1 MALRSK
7 SKDDK
12 HQSQSDHGRASGAA
26 QGGAPEMGDSVQEC
40 VAIGQALVESGH
52 LPADQL
58 QGALAD
64 GKGELWTFGQIILTK
79 YGVGR
84 AEYAAALGTACDVP
98 VADPKAVEVNKEM
111 AAQVEER
118 VARKF
123 FFIPVAEQGGKL
135 LVWGADVSQKRR
147 DAAESAAGKKFEW
160 NATDP
165 KTITSYMEQ
174 MWRSDA
180 DITRIVASFQ
190 DQDVVNRAG
199 EDAANEVSLDDQAP
213 VVQLVARI
221 VGQALRDRASDI
233 HIEPLDRDV
242 RVRYRID
249 GQLVEAV
256 RLPMSAHNPLVSR
269 IKIMSSMNIVEKRA
283 PQDGQFSTTVDGR
296 PLDVRV
302 SSVATVFG
310 EKVVMRLL
318 DKSKSMVGLHE
329 LGMPR
334 ETYNTY
340 SRIVHAPYGMVICA
354 GPTGAGKTTT
364 LYATLLEINSTG
376 KNVTTIEDPVEYVFP
391 GINQVQTNER
401 AGLTFATGLKALLRQ
416 DPDVILVGEVR
427 DADTARIAVQS
438 ALTGHFVLSS
448 LHGNDSVAAVHRL
461 LDMGIEAFL
470 VASAVVAVVSQ
481 RLVRRICDNCKEE
494 YEPTADEIAVYRQHS
509 GGSDKTH
516 FFRGKGCSY
525 CSDTGYHGR
534 IGVYELLR
542 ITPELRRLIV
552 GWATTEE
559 LRRLAVAQGMRTMLR
574 EAMQLV
580 EDDVTTIPEVVKT
593 LFTS

>member
-1 MALRSK
+1 MALRK
-7 SKDDK
+7 
-12 HQSQSDHGRASGAA
+12 ASNEKREGMPPP
-26 QGGAPEMGDSVQEC
+26 GAPAEEKVGASVEEC
-40 VAIGQALVESGH
+40 VAVGQALVETGH
-52 LPADQL
+52 L
-58 QGALAD
+58 QGEALAPSLAD
-64 GKGELWTFGQIILTK
+64 GKGDLWEYGQIILTK

-84 AEYAAALGTACDVP
+84 IEYANALGRACGIP
-98 VADPKAVEVNKEM
+98 VADTRSSEPDAEIAGEVD
-111 AAQVEER
+111 ER
-118 VARKF
+118 IARKYKF
-123 FFIPVAEQGGKL
+123 VPVHAEAGRVT
-135 LVWGADVSQKRR
+135 VWGADCSPKLRA
-147 DAAESAAGKKFEW
+147 DAENAAGKKFEW
-160 NATDP
+160 FATDP
-165 KTITSYMEQ
+165 KTVTSFMEK
-174 MWRSDA
+174 MWRSDG
-180 DITRIVASFQ
+180 DIGRIVATFAEAEAAHQ
-190 DQDVVNRAG
+190 AG
-199 EDAANEVSLDDQAP
+199 EEALKEVSLDDQAP

-233 HIEPLDRDV
+233 HIEPLDKDV

-249 GQLVEAV
+249 GQLVEV
-256 RLPMSAHNPLVSR
+256 VKLPFSAHNPLVSR
-269 IKIMSSMNIVEKRA
+269 LKIMSTMNIVEKRA

-302 SSVATVFG
+302 STVATVFG

-318 DKSKSMVGLHE
+318 DKSKSMVGLNE

-340 SRIVHAPYGMVICA
+340 SKIVHAPYGMVICA

-364 LYATLLEINSTG
+364 LYATLLEINEGG

-391 GINQVQTNER
+391 GINQVQTNAR

-481 RLVRRICDNCKEE
+481 RLIRRLCDNCKEE
-494 YEPTADEIAVYRQHS
+494 YTPTADEIAVFRQHS
-509 GGSDKTH
+509 GGSDKVH

-525 CSDTGYHGR
+525 CSNTGYHGR
-534 IGVYELLR
+534 IGVYELLK

-580 EDDVTTIPEVVKT
+580 EDDVTTIHEVVKT

>member
-7 SKDDK
+7 TRDDK
-12 HQSQSDHGRASGAA
+12 HQAADPRTNGHGAGAA
-26 QGGAPEMGDSVQEC
+26 RVPELGESVQEC
-40 VAIGQALVESGH
+40 VAVGQALVEAGN

-58 QGALAD
+58 QAALAD
-64 GKGELWTFGQIILTK
+64 GRGELWPFGEIVLSK

-84 AEYAAALGTACDVP
+84 AEYAAALGKACGLP
-98 VADPKAVEVNKEM
+98 VADTRAVSVNKEL
-111 AAQVEER
+111 ADQVPEQ

-123 FFIPVAEQGGKL
+123 YFVPVAEQGGKVV
-135 LVWGADVSQKRR
+135 VWGADVSQKKRE
-147 DAAESAAGKKFEW
+147 AAESAAGKKFDW
-160 NATDP
+160 FATDP
-165 KTITSYMEQ
+165 KTVTSYMEQ

-180 DITRIVASFQ
+180 DISRLVATFQ
-190 DQDVVNRAG
+190 DQDAIAQVG

-391 GINQVQTNER
+391 GINQVQTNDR

-448 LHGNDSVAAVHRL
+448 LHGNDTVAAVHRL

-470 VASAVVAVVSQ
+470 VASAVVAVVAQ

-494 YEPTADEIAVYRQHS
+494 YEPTADEIAVFRQHS
-509 GGSDKTH
+509 GGSDKVH

-525 CSDTGYHGR
+525 CSGTGYHGR

-542 ITPELRRLIV
+542 VTPELRRLIV

-593 LFTS
+593 LFTA

>member
-1 MALRSK
+1 MALRK
-7 SKDDK
+7 GRDDK
-12 HQSQSDHGRASGAA
+12 RSHESSQPYVPVADRVG
-26 QGGAPEMGDSVQEC
+26 ESVEEC
-40 VAIGQALVESGH
+40 VALAQLLIEAGQLNPELLVASLNDANG
-52 LPADQL
+52 D
-58 QGALAD
+58 
-64 GKGELWTFGQIILTK
+64 LWEYGQMALTK
-79 YGVGR
+79 YGAGRVEYAQALGR
-84 AEYAAALGTACDVP
+84 ACGLP
-98 VADPKAVEVNKEM
+98 IADPKSIDVNKEI
-111 AAQVEER
+111 ASQVDEK
-118 VARKF
+118 VARKYK
-123 FFIPVAEQGGKL
+123 FIPVAEDGGRII
-135 LVWGADVSQKRR
+135 VWGADCSKKRR
-147 DAAESAAGKKFEW
+147 DAAEADAGRKFEW
-160 NATDP
+160 FATDP
-165 KTITSYMEQ
+165 KTVSSYTEQ

-180 DITRIVASFQ
+180 DIGRIVATFQ
-190 DQDVVNRAG
+190 ESELVLNAG
-199 EDAANEVSLDDQAP
+199 EEAANEVSLDDQAP
-213 VVQLVARI
+213 VVQLVSRI

-233 HIEPLDRDV
+233 HIEPLDKGV

-249 GQLVEAV
+249 GQLVQAV
-256 RLPMSAHNPLVSR
+256 MLPTTAHNPLVSR
-269 IKIMSSMNIVEKRA
+269 LKIMSSMNIVEKRA

-302 SSVATVFG
+302 STVATVFG

-318 DKSKSMVGLHE
+318 DKSKSMVGLNE

-334 ETYNTY
+334 ETYNQY
-340 SRIVHAPYGMVICA
+340 SKIVHAPFGMVICA

-364 LYATLLEINSTG
+364 LYATLQEINETG
-376 KNVTTIEDPVEYVFP
+376 KNVTTIEDPVEYIFP

-481 RLVRRICDNCKEE
+481 RLLRRICDNCKEE
-494 YEPTADEIAVYRQHS
+494 YQPTADELAVYRQHS
-509 GGSDKTH
+509 GGSDKLH
-516 FFRGKGCSY
+516 FFKGKGCSY
-525 CSDTGYHGR
+525 CSDTGYYGR

-593 LFTS
+593 LFAS

>member
-1 MALRSK
+1 GSNGERPA
-7 SKDDK
+7 
-12 HQSQSDHGRASGAA
+12 
-26 QGGAPEMGDSVQEC
+26 APEMGESVEEC
-40 VAIGQALVESGH
+40 VAIGQALVEAGH

-64 GKGELWTFGQIILTK
+64 GKGELWAFGQIILTK

-84 AEYAAALGTACDVP
+84 AEYATALGKACGLP
-98 VADPKAVEVNKEM
+98 VADTRTDALDKEM
-111 AAQVEER
+111 AAQVEES
-118 VARKF
+118 VARKYY
-123 FFIPVAEQGGKL
+123 FIPVSEQGGKVV
-135 LVWGADVSQKRR
+135 VWGADVSQKKR

-160 NATDP
+160 FATDP

-174 MWRSDA
+174 IWRSDA
-180 DITRIVASFQ
+180 DISRLVATFQ
-190 DQDVVNRAG
+190 DQDAMNQVG
-199 EDAANEVSLDDQAP
+199 EEAVNEVSLDDQAP

-391 GINQVQTNER
+391 GINQVGTNER

-494 YEPTADEIAVYRQHS
+494 YEPTADEIAVFRQHS
-509 GGSDKTH
+509 GGSDKVH

-525 CSDTGYHGR
+525 CSNTGYHGR

-593 LFTS
+593 LFTT

>member
-1 MALRSK
+1 MALRK
-7 SKDDK
+7 GRDDNK
-12 HQSQSDHGRASGAA
+12 RSSEGSQPYIPLADRVG
-26 QGGAPEMGDSVQEC
+26 ESVEEC
-40 VAIGQALVESGH
+40 VALAQLLVEAG
-52 LPADQL
+52 QL
-58 QGALAD
+58 NPELLVASLNDA
-64 GKGELWTFGQIILTK
+64 KGDLWEYGQMALTK
-79 YGVGR
+79 YGAGRMEYAQALGR
-84 AEYAAALGTACDVP
+84 ACGLP
-98 VADPKAVEVNKEM
+98 IADPKVTEVNKEI
-111 AAQVEER
+111 AAQVDEKL
-118 VARKF
+118 ARKYR
-123 FFIPVAEQGGKL
+123 FIPVAEEGGRIV
-135 LVWGADVSQKRR
+135 VWGADCSKKLR
-147 DAAESAAGKKFEW
+147 DAAEAAAGKQFEW
-160 NATDP
+160 FATDP
-165 KTITSYMEQ
+165 KTVSSYMEQ

-180 DITRIVASFQ
+180 DIGRIVATFQ
-190 DQDVVNRAG
+190 ESELVLNAG
-199 EDAANEVSLDDQAP
+199 EEAANEVSLDDQAP
-213 VVQLVARI
+213 VVQLVSRI

-233 HIEPLDRDV
+233 HIEPLDKGV

-249 GQLVEAV
+249 GQLVQAV
-256 RLPMSAHNPLVSR
+256 MLPTTAHNPLVSR
-269 IKIMSSMNIVEKRA
+269 LKIMSSMNIVEKRA

-302 SSVATVFG
+302 STVATVFG

-318 DKSKSMVGLHE
+318 DKSKSMVGLNV

-334 ETYNTY
+334 ETYNQY
-340 SRIVHAPYGMVICA
+340 SKIVHAPFGMVICA

-364 LYATLLEINSTG
+364 LYATLQEINETG

-448 LHGNDSVAAVHRL
+448 LHGNDSVAAIHRL

-481 RLVRRICDNCKEE
+481 RLLRRICDNCKEE
-494 YEPTADEIAVYRQHS
+494 YQPTADELSVYRQHS
-509 GGSDKTH
+509 GGSDKLH
-516 FFRGKGCSY
+516 FFKGKGCSY

-593 LFTS
+593 LFAS

>member
-7 SKDDK
+7 GKDDK
-12 HQSQSDHGRASGAA
+12 QVAGEGAA
-26 QGGAPEMGDSVQEC
+26 EATAPSKRNEVGESVEEC
-40 VAIGQALVESGH
+40 VAIGQALVEGGH
-52 LPADQL
+52 LPSDQL
-58 QGALAD
+58 QPALAD
-64 GKGELWTFGQIILTK
+64 GNGELWGFGQIILTK

-84 AEYAAALGTACDVP
+84 AEYAAALGRSCGLP
-98 VADPKAVEVNKEM
+98 VADPRSADVDIDLGD
-111 AAQVEER
+111 QVDEKI
-118 VARKF
+118 ARRF
-123 FFIPVAEQGGKL
+123 SFIPVAIEGGKVV
-135 LVWGADVSQKRR
+135 VWGADVSQKRR
-147 DAAESAAGKKFEW
+147 EAAEAAAGKKFEW
-160 NATDP
+160 LATDP
-165 KTITSYMEQ
+165 KTVTSYMEQ
-174 MWRSDA
+174 IWRSDA
-180 DITRIVASFQ
+180 DISRLVATFQ
-190 DQDVVNRAG
+190 EHDNVTHAG
-199 EDAANEVSLDDQAP
+199 EDAENEISLDDQAP
-213 VVQLVARI
+213 VVQLVSRI

-269 IKIMSSMNIVEKRA
+269 LKIMSNMNIVEKRA
-283 PQDGQFSTTVDGR
+283 PQDGQFSTNVDGR

-302 SSVATVFG
+302 STVATVFG

-334 ETYNTY
+334 ETYQTY
-340 SRIVHAPYGMVICA
+340 SKIVHAPFGMVICA

-391 GINQVQTNER
+391 GINQVGTNER

-470 VASAVVAVVSQ
+470 VASAVVAVVAQ
-481 RLVRRICDNCKEE
+481 RLVRRLCDNCKEE
-494 YEPTADEIAVYRQHS
+494 YEPTADELAVFRQHS
-509 GGSDKTH
+509 GGSDKVH
-516 FFRGKGCSY
+516 FFRGAGCSY
-525 CSDTGYHGR
+525 CAGTGFHGR

-580 EDDVTTIPEVVKT
+580 EDDVTTIPEVVRT
-593 LFTS
+593 LFTA

>member
-1 MALRSK
+1 MVLRSK
-7 SKDDK
+7 PKDDK
-12 HQSQSDHGRASGAA
+12 QAGAPAASGVVKSPTIDL
-26 QGGAPEMGDSVQEC
+26 GESVEEC
-40 VAIGQALVESGH
+40 VAVGQTLVSEGH
-52 LPADQL
+52 LPTDQL

-64 GKGELWTFGQIILTK
+64 GKGDLWQFGQIVLTK

-84 AEYAAALGTACDVP
+84 VEYAAALARACGLPTADTR
-98 VADPKAVEVNKEM
+98 AVEVDREL
-111 AAQVEER
+111 ADQVDER
-118 VARKF
+118 VARTYY
-123 FFIPVAEQGGKL
+123 FIPVGQSDGRL
-135 LVWGADVSQKRR
+135 VVWGADVSKKKR
-147 DAAESAAGKKFEW
+147 DAAEAAAGRTFEW
-160 NATDP
+160 FATDP
-165 KTITSYMEQ
+165 KTISSFMEQ
-174 MWRSDA
+174 IWRSDA
-180 DITRIVASFQ
+180 DISRLIASFQ
-190 DQDVVNRAG
+190 DN
-199 EDAANEVSLDDQAP
+199 DAVTSALDDNVNEVNLDEQAP
-213 VVQLVARI
+213 VVQLVSRI

-242 RVRYRID
+242 RVRFRID
-249 GQLVEAV
+249 GQLVEPFRIPLA
-256 RLPMSAHNPLVSR
+256 AHNPLVSR

-296 PLDVRV
+296 ALDVRV
-302 SSVATVFG
+302 SCVATVFG

-334 ETYNTY
+334 ETYSTY
-340 SRIVHAPYGMVICA
+340 SKIVHAPYGMVICA

-391 GINQVQTNER
+391 GINQVGTNER

-416 DPDVILVGEVR
+416 DPDVILVGEIR
-427 DADTARIAVQS
+427 DVDTARIAVQS

-481 RLVRRICDNCKEE
+481 RLVRRICDNCKES
-494 YEPTADEIAVYRQHS
+494 YEPTADELSVFRQHT
-509 GGSDKTH
+509 GGSDKTS
-516 FFRGKGCSY
+516 FFRGRGCSY
-525 CSDTGYHGR
+525 CAGTGYHGR

-542 ITPELRRLIV
+542 VTPELRRLIV

-580 EDDVTTIPEVVKT
+580 EDDVTTVPEVVRT
-593 LFTS
+593 LFTA

>member
-1 MALRSK
+1 MALRKNRDEKRPVDESTA
-7 SKDDK
+7 
-12 HQSQSDHGRASGAA
+12 GV
-26 QGGAPEMGDSVQEC
+26 GDEARLGESVEEC
-40 VAIGQALVESGH
+40 VAVGQALVAAGH
-52 LPADQL
+52 L
-58 QGALAD
+58 GAESLAEALHD
-64 GKGELWTFGQIILTK
+64 GNGELWPFGNIVLTK
-79 YGVGR
+79 YGIGR
-84 AEYAAALGTACDVP
+84 IEYATALGQACGLP
-98 VADPKAVEVNKEM
+98 VADPRTVGANPELAEHVDEKL
-111 AAQVEER
+111 
-118 VARKF
+118 ARKF
-123 FFIPVAEQGGKL
+123 FFIPVAEHDGTVT
-135 LVWGADVSQKRR
+135 VWGADCSRAKRE
-147 DAAESAAGKKFEW
+147 AAEAAAGRKFQW
-160 NATDP
+160 LATDP
-165 KTITSYMEQ
+165 KTVTSYTEQ
-174 MWRSDA
+174 LWRSDA
-180 DITRIVASFQ
+180 DIGRLVATFQ
-190 DQDVVNRAG
+190 DAEAALHAG
-199 EDAANEVSLDDQAP
+199 EEALNEVSLDDQAP
-213 VVQLVARI
+213 VVQLVSRI

-233 HIEPLDRDV
+233 HVEPLDTHV
-242 RVRYRID
+242 RVRFRID

-256 RLPMSAHNPLVSR
+256 KLPLTAHNPLVSR
-269 IKIMSSMNIVEKRA
+269 LKIMSKMNIVEKRA

-340 SRIVHAPYGMVICA
+340 SKIVHAPYGMVICA

-391 GINQVQTNER
+391 GINQVGTNER

-481 RLVRRICDNCKEE
+481 RLVRRICDNCKEQ

-509 GGSDKTH
+509 GGSDKVH

-525 CSDTGYHGR
+525 CSNTGYHGR

-580 EDDVTTIPEVVKT
+580 EDDVTTIQEVVRT
-593 LFTS
+593 LFAA

>member
-1 MALRSK
+1 MALRRS
-7 SKDDK
+7 STDK
-12 HQSQSDHGRASGAA
+12 RAGDGAD
-26 QGGAPEMGDSVQEC
+26 APTATAEKVGESVEEC
-40 VAIGQALVESGH
+40 VAVGQGLVEAGH
-52 LPADQL
+52 LSGEMLAPAL
-58 QGALAD
+58 SD
-64 GKGELWTFGQIILTK
+64 GDGDLWEFGQILLTK
-79 YGVGR
+79 YGIGR
-84 AEYAAALGTACDVP
+84 VEYAAALGKAVGLP
-98 VADPKAVEVNKEM
+98 VADTRGADINKELS
-111 AAQVEER
+111 VELDER
-118 VARKF
+118 VARKYRF
-123 FFIPVAEQGGKL
+123 VPVASEGGHVT
-135 LVWGADVSQKRR
+135 VWGADCSPKKR
-147 DAAESAAGKKFEW
+147 AEAENAAGKKFEW
-160 NATDP
+160 FATDP
-165 KTITSYMEQ
+165 KTVTSFMEQ

-180 DITRIVASFQ
+180 DINRLVATFGDAEAAFQ
-190 DQDVVNRAG
+190 AG
-199 EDAANEVSLDDQAP
+199 EDAVNEVSLDDQAP
-213 VVQLVARI
+213 VVQLVSRI

-256 RLPMSAHNPLVSR
+256 KLPMTAHNPLVSR
-269 IKIMSSMNIVEKRA
+269 LKIMSSMNIVEKRA
-283 PQDGQFSTTVDGR
+283 PQDGQFSTRVDGR
-296 PLDVRV
+296 PLDVRISTV
-302 SSVATVFG
+302 NTVFG
-310 EKVVMRLL
+310 EKAVMRLL
-318 DKSKSMVGLHE
+318 DKSKSMVGLNE

-340 SRIVHAPYGMVICA
+340 SKIVHAPFGMVICA

-364 LYATLLEINSTG
+364 LYATLLEINSEG

-391 GINQVQTNER
+391 GINQVQTNAR

-448 LHGNDSVAAVHRL
+448 LHGNDSVSAVHRL

-494 YEPTADEIAVYRQHS
+494 YNPTADEIAVYRQHS

-516 FFRGKGCSY
+516 FFRGVGCSY
-525 CSDTGYHGR
+525 CSNTGYHGR
-534 IGVYELLR
+534 IGVYELLK

-580 EDDVTTIPEVVKT
+580 EDDVTTIHEVVKT
-593 LFTS
+593 LFAS